1 MLEFPKAL
9 SMDHSYLIYLLM
21 TLSYFFNYADDNNI
35 YSTRNNLELAKMDLQ
50 TDFRAITDWFFEN
63 YKMLNPQNCCYMCIG
78 KNFVDD
84 TFIHNGKTFKSSK
97 VETILGVTF
106 DNKLNFDSHIKRTCQ
121 KAGKKL
127 FKEYQHI
134 EKYQLLMI

>member
-1 MLEFPKAL
+1 MG
-9 SMDHSYLIYLLM
+9 
-21 TLSYFFNYADDNNI
+21 
-35 YSTRNNLELAKMDLQ
+35 
-50 TDFRAITDWFFEN
+50 
-63 YKMLNPQNCCYMCIG
+63 IG
-78 KNFVDD
+78 KFFVDD
-84 TFIHNGKTFKSSK
+84 TFIHNGKMCKNSK

-134 EKYQLLMI
+134 EKYQLSMI